1 MLAGKEA
8 DKHTVVGIGA
18 GIELKFIEELAPG
31 KPFTDA
37 PRGSISRR
45 GRARSSALTTS
56 PVPTRPKQST
66 VAPRRATVAPPAR
79 RTCLAGL

>member
-1 MLAGKEA
+1 MCVEPSESRVLAGQHA

-37 PRGSISRR
+37 PRGSISR
-45 GRARSSALTTS
+45 
-56 PVPTRPKQST
+56 
-66 VAPRRATVAPPAR
+66 
-79 RTCLAGL
+79 